1 MEQSE
6 SIFDF
11 HLDTRSKTT
20 LRSIAIWATIVAVC
34 GFVSLAFEGYK
45 FVKGLLLIQASS
57 TFDSFILYIAGLS
70 VYAVIAF
77 FLNYFLVQF
86 GSNSRK
92 SLAENEQTAFNA
104 ALRNLKMYIRFLG
117 ILLILV
123 IAFVL
128 MLFIV
133 SLIFG

>member
-1 MEQSE
+1 MEQFE

-11 HLDTRSKTT
+11 HLDTPSKNT
-20 LRSIAIWATIVAVC
+20 LKSIAIWTTIVAVC

-45 FVKGLLLIQASS
+45 FVKGLVLIQAFTTSDI
-57 TFDSFILYIAGLS
+57 FVLYIAGLT

-77 FLNYFLVQF
+77 FLNYFLIQF
-86 GSNSRK
+86 GNNSRK
-92 SLAENEQTAFNA
+92 ALAENDQTSLKT

-117 ILLILV
+117 ILLILA